1 MKLIVNITSIILLL
15 FIASGSIEA
24 QSLPSEKG
32 SRPARLGKIEIVD
45 KSVMECVYEHSN
57 YDPFFDETRIEDW
70 ILEIGRKA
78 SRYGNY
84 NDYLRDS
91 IFVADYNG
99 KPTLD
104 EFDKVSKKV
113 GSCSLTETL
122 KIFNENKLN
131 HYEGI
136 FGDYYVYTEELPEFD
151 WKISNETDEICGY
164 RCRKATAEFRGRTW
178 DAWYAEEIQISNG
191 PLKFGGLP
199 GLILKIEDEK
209 KEHIF
214 EAIQLRKSNK
224 DFGYQLRSFR
234 IPTDRKTFNK
244 MMYDFRS
251 DVSSFFLA
259 NPSVAPTKADGSPAV
274 PPKRRLFYNPV
285 EID

>member
-1 MKLIVNITSIILLL
+1 MKLIVNITSIMLLL
-15 FIASGSIEA
+15 FIAAGSIEA
-24 QSLPSEKG
+24 QSQSSNRG

-57 YDPFFDETRIEDW
+57 YDPFFDETRIVDW

-84 NDYLRDS
+84 NEYRLDS
-91 IFVADYNG
+91 IFAADYNG
-99 KPTLD
+99 KPTYD
-104 EFDKVSKKV
+104 EFDEVYKKV

-122 KIFNENKLN
+122 KILNENKLN

-136 FGDYYVYTEELPEFD
+136 FGDYYVYTEELPAFD

-224 DFGYQLRSFR
+224 DFGYKLRSFL

-244 MMYDFRS
+244 MIYDFRS
-251 DVSSFFLA
+251 DVSSFIVNSPLA
-259 NPSVAPTKADGSPAV
+259 PKNPDGTPAV

>member
-1 MKLIVNITSIILLL
+1 MKLIVNITSIMLLILS
-15 FIASGSIEA
+15 ASGSIEA
-24 QSLPSEKG
+24 RSQSSNRG
-32 SRPARLGKIEIVD
+32 SQIAKRSKVQFVD
-45 KSVMECVYEHSN
+45 KSFMECIYEHSN
-57 YDPFFDETRIEDW
+57 YDPFFDETRIVDW

-84 NDYLRDS
+84 NEYRLDS
-91 IFVADYNG
+91 IFAADYNG
-99 KPTLD
+99 KPTYD
-104 EFDKVSKKV
+104 EFDEVYKKV

-164 RCRKATAEFRGRTW
+164 RCRRATAEFRGRTW

-224 DFGYQLRSFR
+224 DFGYRLKSYR

-251 DVSSFFLA
+251 DVSSFIVNSPLA
-259 NPSVAPTKADGSPAV
+259 
-274 PPKRRLFYNPV
+274 PKKS
-285 EID
+285 

>member
-1 MKLIVNITSIILLL
+1 MKLIVNITSIMLLL

-113 GSCSLTETL
+113 VKRKILYLT
-122 KIFNENKLN
+122 
-131 HYEGI
+131 
-136 FGDYYVYTEELPEFD
+136 
-151 WKISNETDEICGY
+151 S
-164 RCRKATAEFRGRTW
+164 
-178 DAWYAEEIQISNG
+178 IQAS
-191 PLKFGGLP
+191 
-199 GLILKIEDEK
+199 
-209 KEHIF
+209 H
-214 EAIQLRKSNK
+214 
-224 DFGYQLRSFR
+224 
-234 IPTDRKTFNK
+234 
-244 MMYDFRS
+244 
-251 DVSSFFLA
+251 
-259 NPSVAPTKADGSPAV
+259 
-274 PPKRRLFYNPV
+274 
-285 EID
+285 

>member
-1 MKLIVNITSIILLL
+1 MKLIVNITSIMLLL
-15 FIASGSIEA
+15 FIASGSIA
-24 QSLPSEKG
+24 ARSLPSEKG
-32 SRPARLGKIEIVD
+32 SRPARLGKSQIVD
-45 KSVMECVYEHSN
+45 NSFMDCIYEHST

-84 NDYLRDS
+84 NFYLRDS

-104 EFDKVSKKV
+104 EYDKVSKKV
-113 GSCSLTETL
+113 GSCSQTETL

-136 FGDYYVYTEELPEFD
+136 FIDYYVYTEELPEFD

-178 DAWYAEEIQISNG
+178 DAWYAEEIKISNG

-199 GLILKIEDEK
+199 LSLI
-209 KEHIF
+209 HIS
-214 EAIQLRKSNK
+214 EPTR
-224 DFGYQLRSFR
+224 RS
-234 IPTDRKTFNK
+234 
-244 MMYDFRS
+244 
-251 DVSSFFLA
+251 
-259 NPSVAPTKADGSPAV
+259 
-274 PPKRRLFYNPV
+274 
-285 EID
+285 

>member
-1 MKLIVNITSIILLL
+1 MKLIVKITSIMLLL
-15 FIASGSIEA
+15 FIVSGSIEA
-24 QSLPSEKG
+24 QSQSSNRG
-32 SRPARLGKIEIVD
+32 SQIAKRSKVQFVD
-45 KSVMECVYEHSN
+45 KSFMECIYEHSN
-57 YDPFFDETRIEDW
+57 YDPFFDETRIVDW
-70 ILEIGRKA
+70 ILEIGHKA

-84 NDYLRDS
+84 NEYRLDS
-91 IFVADYNG
+91 IFAADYNG
-99 KPTLD
+99 KPTYD
-104 EFDKVSKKV
+104 EFDEVYKKV
-113 GSCSLTETL
+113 GSCSQTKTL
-122 KIFNENKLN
+122 KILNENKLN

-136 FGDYYVYTEELPEFD
+136 FGDYYVYTEELPAFD

-164 RCRKATAEFRGRTW
+164 RCRRATAKFRGRTW
-178 DAWYAEEIQISNG
+178 YAWYAEEIQISNG

-224 DFGYQLRSFR
+224 DFGYRLKSYR

-251 DVSSFFLA
+251 DVSSFIVNSPLA
-259 NPSVAPTKADGSPAV
+259 PKNPDGTPAV

>member
-1 MKLIVNITSIILLL
+1 MKLIVNITSIILLIL
-15 FIASGSIEA
+15 SASGSIEA
-24 QSLPSEKG
+24 QSQSSNRG
-32 SRPARLGKIEIVD
+32 SQPAKLSKVQFVD
-45 KSVMECVYEHSN
+45 KSFMECIYEHSN
-57 YDPFFDETRIEDW
+57 YDPFFDETRIVDW

-84 NDYLRDS
+84 NEYRLDS
-91 IFVADYNG
+91 IFAADYNG
-99 KPTLD
+99 KPTYD
-104 EFDKVSKKV
+104 EFDEVYKKV

-122 KIFNENKLN
+122 KILNENKLN

-136 FGDYYVYTEELPEFD
+136 FGDYYVYTEELPAFD

-224 DFGYQLRSFR
+224 DFGYRLKSYR

-251 DVSSFFLA
+251 DVSSFIVNSPLA
-259 NPSVAPTKADGSPAV
+259 PKNSDGTPAV
-274 PPKRRLFYNPV
+274 LSKRRLFYNPV